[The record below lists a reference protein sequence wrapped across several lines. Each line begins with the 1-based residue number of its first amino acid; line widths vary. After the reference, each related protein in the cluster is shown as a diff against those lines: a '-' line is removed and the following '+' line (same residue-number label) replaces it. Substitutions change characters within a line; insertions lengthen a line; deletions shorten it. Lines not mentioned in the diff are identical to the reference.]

1 VLPPILKRRA
11 FRDLWLG
18 QTISVFG
25 DQVTLIAVPIIA
37 VLTLGAT
44 PEQMGFLTAA
54 GLLPHL
60 LFSLPA
66 GVWMDRIRERRRLM
80 IFFDLGRA
88 VVIGSIAV
96 AFVVGVL
103 TLPQLFVTTFIA
115 GTLGVAFDLAWSTQF
130 VTVVERDEYLT
141 ANSLF
146 NGSRSMAQVA
156 GPLIGGALI
165 QFFEAPF
172 AVLIDAVSYLFSAFF
187 LSRIEM
193 SEPPIEPSTDSL
205 RSQLAI
211 GLTFISR
218 DGVMRPALLSVATVN
233 FFSYAFSALF
243 ILYATTYLGLDPG
256 LLGLVLGAGA
266 IGAVLG
272 AVVASRVGRNIGIG
286 PSYALGLLVFSGS
299 WILVPLA
306 TPGWPLVV
314 VAGLVLVSEFI
325 GGLGVMI
332 LDINA
337 GAIIPARTPHAIRS
351 RVTGGWRFVNM
362 GIRPIGAVVGGLA
375 GGLIGVRETMF
386 VATIGA
392 LCGMLFLV
400 RSPVLS
406 LHEVPETAEI

>member
-1 VLPPILKRRA
+1 M
-11 FRDLWLG
+11 
-18 QTISVFG
+18 
-25 DQVTLIAVPIIA
+25 PIIA

-44 PEQMGFLTAA
+44 PEQMGLLTAA

-66 GVWMDRIRERRRLM
+66 GVWMDRVRERRRLM

-88 VVIGSIAV
+88 LVVGSIAV

-130 VTVVERDEYLT
+130 VTVVEREEYLT
-141 ANSLF
+141 ATSLF

-165 QFFEAPF
+165 QFFKAPF

-187 LSRIEM
+187 LSRIQM
-193 SEPPIEPSTDSL
+193 PEPPIEPSTESL
-205 RSQLAI
+205 RSQLSI
-211 GLTFISR
+211 GLSFIAR
-218 DGVMRPALLSVATVN
+218 DRVMRPALMSVATVN

-243 ILYATTYLGLDPG
+243 ILYVTTFLGLDPA
-256 LLGLVLGAGA
+256 LLGVVLGAAAVGA
-266 IGAVLG
+266 VIGAL
-272 AVVASRVGRNIGIG
+272 VASRVGHAIGIG
-286 PSYALGLLVFSGS
+286 PSYAVGLFVFSAS

-306 TPGWPLVV
+306 MPGWPLPVV
-314 VAGLVLVSEFI
+314 SALVFASEFI
-325 GGLGVMI
+325 GGIGVMI

-351 RVTGGWRFVNM
+351 RVTGGWRFINM

-375 GGLIGVRETMF
+375 GGAFGVRETMF
-386 VATIGA
+386 VASLGA
-392 LCGMLFLV
+392 LFGMLFLV
-400 RSPVLS
+400 RSPVLA